1 MNDKKGEKNEKSII
15 INKNNFNERELYQEK
30 ITKHNI
36 PKDKE
41 INFKMRNMKFILIII
56 ISKR

>member
-30 ITKHNI
+30 ITKLS
-36 PKDKE
+36 
-41 INFKMRNMKFILIII
+41 RNNPYGQNNKN
-56 ISKR
+56 

>member
-30 ITKHNI
+30 ITKLSIYN
-36 PKDKE
+36 PYGQSNK
-41 INFKMRNMKFILIII
+41 N
-56 ISKR
+56 